1 MMDTN
6 LNATAKPWAPGA
18 GGPPPGGFNTHPNSQ
33 MQQQHHYS
41 SGGSGG
47 NSSNNHHHHHHGSS
61 GSNNHNS
68 GSSGS
73 NHQHSHSQ
81 GPYSTGK
88 SMGSGGGGGGGGHG
102 YYSSSGGGGG
112 GGMMSSSAVG
122 GQQQQQQAKTSST
135 AAKLF
140 VGQLPFEC
148 TEERLR
154 NLFSAYGTVE
164 HIHIL
169 RDTSNRSRGAAFVTY
184 STVQEADTAIFTLH
198 NRYRMLTNRA
208 IQVSYAKNS
217 PNISPF
223 GTHSALE
230 VHQSYP
236 TNPVPDVAA
245 GARAMF

>member
-1 MMDTN
+1 MMMATN
-6 LNATAKPWAPGA
+6 LNATAKPWTPGS
-18 GGPPPGGFNTHPNSQ
+18 GGPPPGSFSAQPP
-33 MQQQHHYS
+33 QQQ
-41 SGGSGG
+41 
-47 NSSNNHHHHHHGSS
+47 
-61 GSNNHNS
+61 
-68 GSSGS
+68 
-73 NHQHSHSQ
+73 SQ
-81 GPYSTGK
+81 GPYSSGK
-88 SMGSGGGGGGGGHG
+88 PQQSYYNGRGSG
-102 YYSSSGGGGG
+102 SNNNSGGNGSNHSN
-112 GGMMSSSAVG
+112 MMSSSPG
-122 GQQQQQQAKTSST
+122 TQTQPQQQQQQTKFSPT

-154 NLFSAYGTVE
+154 NLFSAYGNVE

-230 VHQSYP
+230 VHQSHP

-245 GARAMF
+245 NARNVF

>member
-1 MMDTN
+1 MDMSATN
-6 LNATAKPWAPGA
+6 LSANAKPWAPGSP
-18 GGPPPGGFNTHPNSQ
+18 GQPP
-33 MQQQHHYS
+33 
-41 SGGSGG
+41 
-47 NSSNNHHHHHHGSS
+47 
-61 GSNNHNS
+61 
-68 GSSGS
+68 
-73 NHQHSHSQ
+73 
-81 GPYSTGK
+81 
-88 SMGSGGGGGGGGHG
+88 
-102 YYSSSGGGGG
+102 
-112 GGMMSSSAVG
+112 
-122 GQQQQQQAKTSST
+122 QQQQQHMRSANNSTAYSQGSNNEAMMMPQRGMRPRSSVPNGSGNSVMGVGQYSHDYNSPNGMMPSMQPQQQQQPQQPKLSST

-169 RDTSNRSRGAAFVTY
+169 RDNSNRSRGAAFITF

-223 GTHSALE
+223 GTCSAFE
-230 VHQSYP
+230 VHQSNP
-236 TNPVPDVAA
+236 TNPLPDVAA
-245 GARAMF
+245 INAQAARLF

>member
-1 MMDTN
+1 MMATN
-6 LNATAKPWAPGA
+6 LNATAKPWSPGS
-18 GGPPPGGFNTHPNSQ
+18 GGPPPASYPRH
-33 MQQQHHYS
+33 S
-41 SGGSGG
+41 SYYTQGLYA
-47 NSSNNHHHHHHGSS
+47 NNRS
-61 GSNNHNS
+61 
-68 GSSGS
+68 
-73 NHQHSHSQ
+73 
-81 GPYSTGK
+81 PTTT
-88 SMGSGGGGGGGGHG
+88 
-102 YYSSSGGGGG
+102 SSGGGVSNNN
-112 GGMMSSSAVG
+112 MMPGASSMQT
-122 GQQQQQQAKTSST
+122 QQQQQQQQIKISPT

-154 NLFSAYGTVE
+154 NLFSAYGHVE

-169 RDTSNRSRGAAFVTY
+169 RDTNNRSRGAAFVTY
-184 STVQEADTAIFTLH
+184 RTVREADTAIFTLH

-245 GARAMF
+245 NAGAVF